1 MAEDEEVACRVRMV
15 VATDGTEIPVP
26 VGGLGL
32 ASGAVLIRGDADVQV
47 HPRTDN
53 GFYVVL
59 NNAEPSN
66 DEAQDLFS
74 ELTVEGAITT
84 IERLATQAFEEV
96 PELLFKGAGLIAG
109 VLVSLFTTSRLTREV
124 FIRGTLQSDDT
135 PVTYCLLL

>member
-1 MAEDEEVACRVRMV
+1 MADEELACRVRVV
-15 VATDGTEIPVP
+15 VARDGTEIPVP

-32 ASGAVLIRGDADVQV
+32 ASGAVDIRDDADVQV
-47 HPRTDN
+47 QRNDN

-84 IERLATQAFEEV
+84 LEHLATQAFEEV

-109 VLVSLFTTSRLTREV
+109 VLVSLFTTSKLTREV
-124 FIRGTLQSDDT
+124 FIRGTLESDQT